1 MNRFRKGRRGFPLLK
16 KLHLSLLAFLLLVF
30 IALSGLNDISN
41 RTSDSQRESLERA
54 IERSVSHCYAL
65 EGTYPPSLEYI
76 KNHYGLTYDEDR
88 FFVDYRFIGSNM
100 LPDVTIIER

>member
-1 MNRFRKGRRGFPLLK
+1 MNRFRKGRRRFALFK
-16 KLHLSLLAFLLLVF
+16 KMHLSLLAFLALLIF
-30 IALSGLNDISN
+30 ALSGLNDISDK
-41 RTSDSQRESLERA
+41 TGESQRESLENA
-54 IERSVSHCYAL
+54 LERSIAHCYAL

-76 KNHYGLTYDEDR
+76 RKYYGLTYDDDR